1 MATRLSQWNKAAPAL
16 IEQRGAIR
24 YGAGVLRHDQPDAAP
39 ALATMHDVS
48 TYGCRLAL
56 ADAVAIGERLTIT
69 IGAAAPLDAT
79 AIWAEDGMIGCRF
92 AMPLP
97 RALSRALTLGIHPV
111 A

>member
-24 YGAGVLRHDQPDAAP
+24 YGAGVLRHDEPDAAP
-39 ALATMHDVS
+39 ALATMHEVS

-56 ADAVAIGERLTIT
+56 SDAVAIGERLTIT

-92 AMPLP
+92 ATPLP

>member
-16 IEQRGAIR
+16 IEHRGAIR
-24 YGAGVLRHDQPDAAP
+24 YGVGVSRHDHPEASL

-56 ADAVAIGERLTIT
+56 ADTIEIGERLTIT

-79 AIWAEDGMIGCRF
+79 TIWAEDGMIGCRF
-92 AMPLP
+92 AKPLP

>member
-56 ADAVAIGERLTIT
+56 ADAVVDSVAKAGNDRL
-69 IGAAAPLDAT
+69 PP
-79 AIWAEDGMIGCRF
+79 WQR
-92 AMPLP
+92 
-97 RALSRALTLGIHPV
+97 
-111 A
+111 